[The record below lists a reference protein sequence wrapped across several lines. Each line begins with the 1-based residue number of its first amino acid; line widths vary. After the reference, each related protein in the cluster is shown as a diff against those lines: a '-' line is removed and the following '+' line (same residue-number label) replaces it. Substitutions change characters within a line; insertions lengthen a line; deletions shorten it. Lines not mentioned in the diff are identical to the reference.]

1 MESNYRKWF
10 RRVVWFGILANWGFA
25 FWVLFLDAS
34 RLLAFLHL
42 GPVESTIWLYNYA
55 TLLIILSC
63 FYIPAAKDPH
73 RYRANAWLLIVGR
86 LFPASTFFLGVFLGF
101 MPKGFLILG
110 LADGTIGLIELFL
123 LVRLIREESE
133 DR

>member
-10 RRVVWFGILANWGFA
+10 RRVVWFGILANWAFA

-34 RLLAFLHL
+34 KLLTLLHL
-42 GPVESTIWLYNYA
+42 GSVESTIWLYNYVI
-55 TLLIILSC
+55 LLIILSC

-86 LFPASTFFLGVFLGF
+86 LLPASTFFLGVFVGF

-123 LVRLIREESE
+123 LVRLIRAESE
-133 DR
+133 D